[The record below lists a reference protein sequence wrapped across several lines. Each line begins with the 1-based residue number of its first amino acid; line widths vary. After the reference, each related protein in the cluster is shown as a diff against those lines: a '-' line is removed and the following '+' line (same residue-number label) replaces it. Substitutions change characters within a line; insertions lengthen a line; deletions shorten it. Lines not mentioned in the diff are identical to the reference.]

1 MVFFNLKKHDVHLI
15 IEELGKF
22 NFELNV
28 IPNRSEKYM
37 SFRLDSKFVFIYSF
51 QFSSSWWYSLVKNL
65 GESYFKHFTQE
76 FDDEVLDLFK
86 QKGFYPNVY
95 IYIYIYIYITT

>member
-1 MVFFNLKKHDVHLI
+1 MVFCNLKKHDVHLI
-15 IEELGKF
+15 MEELGKF

-51 QFSSSWWYSLVKNL
+51 QFSSS
-65 GESYFKHFTQE
+65 
-76 FDDEVLDLFK
+76 
-86 QKGFYPNVY
+86 
-95 IYIYIYIYITT
+95 